1 MNAAQIRHRRWC
13 LAASLLVIVG
23 CFFGNSARADRYWV
37 ERRSGDTFTGD
48 KLREFH
54 DEDGPRLDDE
64 RFFDGDQPVR
74 VLRDTSLSPQTPA
87 MFVELATGD
96 RLAGKVVAANLGG
109 VDVDHLLVGETLHSG
124 QVRVRLDWVRRI
136 CAKRRPLRI
145 FTPGFVE
152 LADGR
157 QLSARS
163 IRWEPDGVKLLT
175 DDGIVAA
182 RYEKISELHS
192 TQDVAWL
199 PPLPGAAL
207 LDVESPVV
215 LRMLTGQ
222 GEIFTVPRTML
233 REMKSSDYDRRGFFA
248 VRRRRPTRYAV
259 PQLATRPLWSLDTIL
274 LDPQS
279 TAFATWLDANELPLS
294 LLPVVDVQEKRGVH
308 HLPWQLQRS
317 VLGEPLQSGDAV
329 AELGIGMHSFTRLAF
344 QLSPHAQSF
353 TTRVGFH
360 EAAHDGGCVHLRI
373 WRDKAVGSPL
383 WEKQFFRGSDGLQQV
398 GPLDIAGA
406 ARLILEVDFADA
418 DRPRGA
424 DPLDIRD
431 WIDWLSPIVTIDAD
445 RAKTDSSQLAQL
457 VPELNGWSLLSEQLA
472 TVRLR
477 PYWFTR
483 GDHWAM
489 AIDSDESLMLSR
501 ELIPALHNGSFV
513 VRATRD
519 DSSGAATVL
528 RVKAAGELLAST
540 MNSDVATHDRHR
552 FSERRYLLPQ
562 SSDSPLKLEII
573 TEPHKT
579 DDPEIRGLVWGAIGF
594 EPLVKN
600 LPPSHE
606 PITPDVP
613 LSTLVPREA
622 KHDGEALQLAEGKL
636 TSGQPL
642 NIRGWPLAAGYGVPT
657 ESDITYKLDP
667 AWREFVAVIGLA
679 DGWEVA
685 GPYQILLDGKVH
697 WSSERE
703 FDRHEPG
710 EQISVPLPPGHETIT
725 LRLLGDNS
733 SAAWAYAGFLSDA
746 E

>member
-1 MNAAQIRHRRWC
+1 MNAAETRHRRWC
-13 LAASLLVIVG
+13 LAASLLAALA
-23 CFFGNSARADRYWV
+23 CFYCHAACADRYLA
-37 ERRSGDTFTGD
+37 ERRDGATFTGD
-48 KLREFH
+48 KLRDFH
-54 DEDGPRLDDE
+54 DDDGPRLDDE
-64 RFFDGDQPVR
+64 RFFDSDQPVR
-74 VLRDTSLSPQTPA
+74 MLRDTTLSPQMPA
-87 MFVELATGD
+87 MFVELASGD
-96 RLAGKVVAANLGG
+96 RLAGKLVAASIAG
-109 VDVDHLLVGETLHSG
+109 VDVDHLLLSETLHSG
-124 QVRVRLDWVRRI
+124 QVRVRLDWVRKI
-136 CAKRRPLRI
+136 STKRRPQRI

-157 QLSARS
+157 QLAARS

-182 RYEKISELHS
+182 RYEKIVELHAA
-192 TQDVAWL
+192 QDNLWL
-199 PPLPGAAL
+199 PPLPSAEF
-207 LDVESPVV
+207 LDVETPVV
-215 LRMLTGQ
+215 LRLLTGQ

-233 REMKSSDYDRRGFFA
+233 REMKSSDYERRGFFA
-248 VRRRRPTRYAV
+248 VRRRRPTRYAT

-279 TAFATWLDANELPLS
+279 VAFATWLDPTELPLS
-294 LLPVVDVQEKRGVH
+294 LLPVVEVQEKRGVH

-317 VLGEPLQSGDAV
+317 VLGEPLQCGDAV
-329 AELGIGMHSFTRLAF
+329 AELGVGMHSFTRLAF
-344 QLSPHAQSF
+344 QLPPHAQSF

-360 EAAHDGGCVHLRI
+360 EAANDGGCVHLRI
-373 WRDKAVGSPL
+373 WRDNVEGSPL
-383 WEKQFFRGSDGLQQV
+383 WEKQFFRGGDGLQQV
-398 GPLDIAGA
+398 GPLEITGA

-431 WIDWLSPIVTIDAD
+431 WIDWLSPIVTIDAE
-445 RAKTDSSQLAQL
+445 RFKAQSSQLAQL
-457 VPELNGWSLLSEQLA
+457 VPELNGWSLQPEQLA
-472 TVRLR
+472 TLRLR

-489 AIDSDESLMLSR
+489 AIDSDESLTFTR
-501 ELIPALHNGSFV
+501 DCQPALHNGAFV

-562 SSDSPLKLEII
+562 SIDSPLKLEIV

-600 LPPSHE
+600 LPPSRE

-613 LSTLVPREA
+613 LSTIVPVSA
-622 KHDGEALQLAEGKL
+622 THDDEALELADGKL
-636 TSGQPL
+636 TSGKPL
-642 NIRGWPLAAGYGVPT
+642 NIRGWALAAGYGVPT

-679 DGWEVA
+679 DGWEGA

-697 WSSERE
+697 WSSERQ

-733 SAAWAYAGFLSDA
+733 SGAWAHAGFLSDA